1 MSSHTGNVTNIEE
14 ISQRC
19 MPLRYGSKTGA
30 VTSATNFQTSLYPS
44 NTEQVE
50 RKNRALSSSNGEKA
64 DLKTAYNQHLRK
76 ISNQNSREASNEDL
90 PTYKQSKQVPAFDA
104 YITPGNQN
112 DHV

>member
-1 MSSHTGNVTNIEE
+1 MEE

-19 MPLRYGSKTGA
+19 MPLRYGSKTAA
-30 VTSATNFQTSLYPS
+30 VTSATNFSNQNQTSLYPS

-64 DLKTAYNQHLRK
+64 DLKTAYNEHLRK